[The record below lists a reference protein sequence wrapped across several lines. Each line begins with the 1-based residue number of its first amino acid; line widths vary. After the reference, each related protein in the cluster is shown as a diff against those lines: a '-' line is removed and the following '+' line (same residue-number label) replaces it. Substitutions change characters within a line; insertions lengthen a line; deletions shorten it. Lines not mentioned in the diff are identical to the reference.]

1 MFLNIWFSSSSTFS
15 LILKPKP
22 KLLCRFAM
30 SSTTTLTTFR
40 NTSPPFFL
48 SKHKNHCSSLLLL
61 SFVTWSSGSSS
72 ILVCI
77 SSSSKLVIH
86 YLFLIWFYCS
96 IILCSVILNMPL
108 SLHFGCILFSSF
120 VHFFVLL
127 TGCLLPLPEVSWIA
141 LVEAIP
147 LLVAESNSS
156 WEIILLIV
164 EMSVPL
170 GSGSNPVRRSLKLLT
185 DWESLVFSRYG
196 FLQNS

>member
-61 SFVTWSSGSSS
+61 SFGTWSSGSSS

-86 YLFLIWFYCS
+86 YFFLIWFYCS
-96 IILCSVILNMPL
+96 IILCSVILNRPW
-108 SLHFGCILFSSF
+108 SLHFGCILFSSY
-120 VHFFVLL
+120 VHFFRPPHRLFITFTRSILDSFSWSDSSASSRVKLQL
-127 TGCLLPLPEVSWIA
+127 GDNTTDSGNVSPTRVW
-141 LVEAIP
+141 V
-147 LLVAESNSS
+147 
-156 WEIILLIV
+156 
-164 EMSVPL
+164 
-170 GSGSNPVRRSLKLLT
+170 
-185 DWESLVFSRYG
+185 
-196 FLQNS
+196 